1 MIKKTEEKISKYSAD
16 SIKVLKGLE
25 AVRKRPGMYI
35 GDTDDGTG
43 LHHMVYEVVDNS
55 IDEALA
61 GYCKNIKISVNSDQS
76 VTVEDDG
83 RGVPVDLHKGEKKS
97 AAEVIMTQLHAGGKF
112 DHDSYKVSGGLHGV
126 GVSVVNALSEKL
138 ILKIFRDKKEYFI
151 EFKDG
156 KALTPLKAKGK
167 TSKTGTLINFL
178 PSREVFSNTKF
189 SSSILQ
195 KRMRELA
202 FLNKG
207 LSINLLD
214 KTTKKEKEYKNKYDG
229 GILEF
234 VEFLDKNKPALVN
247 NNDLSLFKKP
257 IYISGT
263 KDNVEVECSLKW
275 NAGYSEDMLPF
286 ANNIHQKDGGT
297 HLLGFRSAITRVIN
311 KYATDGNLLKKNKV
325 TIEGYDTREGLTG
338 VLSVKIPDPKFS
350 SQTKDKLVSSEIR
363 FIVESIVSDKLS
375 TWFDQNPGV
384 RKIVLLKIVQAAI
397 ARDVARKA
405 REGVRRK
412 GSLEL
417 SGLPGKL
424 ADCQIGKAEG
434 TELFIVEG
442 DSAGGSAK
450 QARSRE
456 FQAVLPLRGKI
467 LNTYIDTNGSKNKN
481 GNGQDLQTKILSK
494 MMSSNEIVT
503 LINALGTGSKD
514 FNIEDLRYEKII
526 IMTDADVDGSH
537 IRTLLLTLFN
547 NFPFNELIEKNH
559 IYLAQ
564 PPLYKISKG
573 SKAYYIKDD
582 KELENFLIK
591 TSDKTKN
598 KIKKNSKEYNKLI
611 ESEKSKIKIQRFKGL
626 GEMNPE
632 ELWETTLNPEK
643 RTLLQVKY
651 SNNTKAKSKK
661 DQDIIQ
667 ILMGDEVAP
676 RKDFIINRAL
686 EVSNLDI

>member
-1 MIKKTEEKISKYSAD
+1 
-16 SIKVLKGLE
+16 
-25 AVRKRPGMYI
+25 MYI

-61 GYCKNIKISVNSDQS
+61 GYCNNIKVTINSDHS
-76 VTVEDDG
+76 VSVEDDG
-83 RGVPVDLHKGEKKS
+83 RGIPIDIHKGERKS

-112 DHDSYKVSGGLHGV
+112 DHDSYKISGGLHGV

-138 ILKIFRDKKEYFI
+138 ILKIFRDKKEYFV
-151 EFKDG
+151 EFNDG
-156 KALTPLKAKGK
+156 KALSPLRTQGK
-167 TSKTGTLINFL
+167 TNKTGTFINFL
-178 PSREVFSNTKF
+178 PSREVFSDTKF

-195 KRMRELA
+195 KKMRELA

-207 LSINLLD
+207 LCIILVD
-214 KTTKKEKEYKNKYDG
+214 KTGKKEKEYKNKYEG
-229 GILEF
+229 GIQEF
-234 VEFLDKNKPALVN
+234 VDFLDKNKTTLVN
-247 NNDLSLFKKP
+247 KNDLSLFKKP
-257 IYISGT
+257 IYISGS
-263 KDNVEVECSLKW
+263 KDNVEVECALKW
-275 NAGYSEDMLPF
+275 NADYSEEMLPF

-297 HLLGFRSAITRVIN
+297 HLLGFRSALTRVVN
-311 KYATDGNLLKKNKV
+311 RYAIASNLLKKNKIAL
-325 TIEGYDTREGLTG
+325 TGDDTREGLTG
-338 VLSVKIPDPKFS
+338 VLSIKILDPKFS
-350 SQTKDKLVSSEIR
+350 SQTKDKLVSSEVR
-363 FIVESIVSDKLS
+363 FIVESIVNDKLS
-375 TWFDQNPGV
+375 TWFDQNPGIKKV
-384 RKIVLLKIVQAAI
+384 VLLKIVQAAI

-450 QARSRE
+450 QGRNRE

-467 LNTYIDTNGSKNKN
+467 LNTYIDTNGSKAKN
-481 GNGQDLQTKILSK
+481 GNGKDLQTKAFSK

-503 LINALGTGSKD
+503 LINALGTGSRD
-514 FNIEDLRYEKII
+514 FNINDLRYEKII

-547 NFPFNELIEKNH
+547 NYPFNELIEKNH

-564 PPLYKISKG
+564 PPLYKITKG
-573 SKAYYIKDD
+573 LKNYYIKDD
-582 KELENFLIK
+582 KELENFLIN
-591 TSDKTKN
+591 SSGKN
-598 KIKKNSKEYNKLI
+598 RNLIKKNKKEFNKFM
-611 ESEKSKIKIQRFKGL
+611 EKEKSKINIQRFKGL

-643 RTLLQVKY
+643 RILLQVKY

-661 DQDIIQ
+661 DQDLIQ

-676 RKDFIINRAL
+676 RKDFIIKRAL